1 MPTGAKVGSRL
12 SSAPTA
18 LFASAACD
26 APAVGLR
33 SAELQLGSLKVSTRR
48 REAKIAH
55 RGGGDQSSQRAAGA
69 TECSAPPYSYTRR
82 RPSPRTRAAAASPLD
97 SASADAWRELLPT
110 GLFYEGHDEPHNLE
124 KDGVPCTVPD
134 VAKLENTIGASCQE
148 IMVQAWAGPS
158 TPTSSAFFELLDVAR
173 ALPTIW

>member
-1 MPTGAKVGSRL
+1 MSASVWQHWSGPETVSYRFSSASASPGAAFLQRSAQRASSSPCPAAQQKRRRYVPTGTKVGSRL

-55 RGGGDQSSQRAAGA
+55 RGEAQKQPCAAA
-69 TECSAPPYSYTRR
+69 AAARCAPPYSYTRR
-82 RPSPRTRAAAASPLD
+82 RPSPRTRAAAVYFSTARPST
-97 SASADAWRELLPT
+97 R
-110 GLFYEGHDEPHNLE
+110 
-124 KDGVPCTVPD
+124 
-134 VAKLENTIGASCQE
+134 GASSCRRVCFTASRRTRQ
-148 IMVQAWAGPS
+148 S
-158 TPTSSAFFELLDVAR
+158 
-173 ALPTIW
+173 